1 MKGVKKM
8 KRYFLVA
15 AMFVLLS
22 GITVLAQ
29 AAGEDK
35 SKEWPY
41 GPYDK
46 LHGAGRVGTGET
58 LHFISPAEA
67 NQNQIVGKWAADN
80 RTKGGLG
87 AMLIFGDDGVVTS
100 IFGALVDCKYVVE
113 GQTIKMTFPDTA
125 EQTAE
130 PYSIVGDK
138 LIAYPADPDK
148 REERTRVG
156 TAKPSVPP
164 IVGVWSF
171 KHYTGE
177 MATMQYTSSSL
188 AQLSVPM
195 KTLKGQY
202 KLLAQV
208 LTMLFD
214 GQPISNRTVQLSGDH
229 LSFLADGADPEQ
241 KFTRVSP

>member
-1 MKGVKKM
+1 MKM
-8 KRYFLVA
+8 KRYFLIS
-15 AMFVLLS
+15 AMFVSLS
-22 GITVLAQ
+22 GMTVLAQ

-46 LHGAGRVGTGET
+46 LHGNSGGVETGAT
-58 LHFISPAEA
+58 LPIIIFPAEA
-67 NQNQIVGKWAADN
+67 NQNQIVGKWAADS

-100 IFGALVDCKYVVE
+100 TFGALVDFTYLVE
-113 GQTIKMTFPDTA
+113 GQTIKMTLADSA
-125 EQTAE
+125 EQTIE

-156 TAKPSVPP
+156 TAKPGAPP

-177 MATMQYTSSSL
+177 MATMQYTSSGF

-195 KTLKGQY
+195 KTLKGHY
-202 KLLAQV
+202 KLLAQE
-208 LTMLFD
+208 LTMEFD
-214 GQPISNRTVQLSGDH
+214 GQPISNRTIQLSGGH
-229 LSFLADGADPEQ
+229 LSLLADGSKPEQ

>member
-1 MKGVKKM
+1 MKGVENM
-8 KRYFLVA
+8 KRYFLAA
-15 AMFVLLS
+15 AMFLLLS

-41 GPYDK
+41 GAYDK
-46 LHGAGRVGTGET
+46 LHGPGRVEEGET
-58 LHFISPAEA
+58 FHFIAPAEA
-67 NQNQIVGKWAADN
+67 NGNQIVGKWTADS

-87 AMLIFGDDGVVTS
+87 AMLIFGDNGVVTS
-100 IFGALVDCKYVVE
+100 IFGALVDFKYLVE
-113 GQTIKMTFPDTA
+113 GQTIKMTLADSA
-125 EQTAE
+125 EQTIE

>member
-1 MKGVKKM
+1 MVALWAVLRRVPKPRSGTKQPCVVANGCALVPYAGLRFVSAGRRFEELEVEKM
-8 KRYFLVA
+8 KRCFLLV

-22 GITVLAQ
+22 GMTVLAQ

-58 LHFISPAEA
+58 LHFIFPAEA

-87 AMLIFGDDGVVTS
+87 AMLIFGDDGVVTA

-156 TAKPSVPP
+156 TDRKS
-164 IVGVWSF
+164 
-171 KHYTGE
+171 
-177 MATMQYTSSSL
+177 
-188 AQLSVPM
+188 
-195 KTLKGQY
+195 
-202 KLLAQV
+202 
-208 LTMLFD
+208 
-214 GQPISNRTVQLSGDH
+214 
-229 LSFLADGADPEQ
+229 
-241 KFTRVSP
+241 TRL

>member
-1 MKGVKKM
+1 MKGVENM
-8 KRYFLVA
+8 KRYFLAA

-41 GPYDK
+41 GAYDK

-58 LHFISPAEA
+58 LHFVSPAEA
-67 NQNQIVGKWAADN
+67 NQNQIVGKWAADS

-87 AMLIFGDDGVVTS
+87 AILIFGDDGVVTS
-100 IFGALVDCKYVVE
+100 TFGALVDFTYLVE
-113 GQTIKMTFPDTA
+113 GQTIKMTLANSA
-125 EQTAE
+125 EQTIE

-156 TAKPSVPP
+156 TAKPGAPP

-177 MATMQYTSSSL
+177 MATMQYTSSGF

-195 KTLKGQY
+195 KTLKGHY
-202 KLLAQV
+202 KLLAQE
-208 LTMLFD
+208 LTMEFD
-214 GQPISNRTVQLSGDH
+214 GQPISNRTIQLSGGH
-229 LSFLADGADPEQ
+229 LSLLADGSKPEQ